1 MNSIYKVS
9 ELNNLNPENLVIIDD
24 EHGGFG
30 LGIKSE
36 KVFNNID
43 FKFKKIQYK
52 NIYYGIVLLKSDDN
66 FYSCY
71 VDMNEKNS
79 LNGLKSIINS
89 DFFNLVVFRN
99 TEYNKV
105 YRINNDIKN
114 KILFDYSNN
123 INNIQDYTTENIS
136 YIFNELNKEYSPEF
150 LWNN

>member
-52 NIYYGIVLLKSDDN
+52 NVYYGIVLLKSDDT
-66 FYSCY
+66 FYSCFI
-71 VDMNEKNS
+71 DMNEESS

-89 DFFNLVVFRN
+89 SFFNLVVFRS

-114 KILFDYSNN
+114 SVLFEYKDNNN
-123 INNIQDYTTENIS
+123 IKKNINTENINIFKINLL
-136 YIFNELNKEYSPEF
+136 YINKV
-150 LWNN
+150 